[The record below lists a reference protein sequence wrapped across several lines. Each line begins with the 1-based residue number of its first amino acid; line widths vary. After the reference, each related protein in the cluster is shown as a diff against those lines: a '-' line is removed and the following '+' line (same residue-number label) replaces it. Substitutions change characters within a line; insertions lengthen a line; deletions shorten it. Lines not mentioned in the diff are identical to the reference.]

1 MWEKRK
7 QRTRGT
13 GNQADTQESRREE
26 ARVCGGRKG
35 ERGAWF
41 QEQEPRSPAKGE
53 RERQRR
59 RSRGARGSLACLL
72 LSSSSSS
79 SSDTQKRESGRR
91 SAHSFRRLAAGRTSP
106 LLPREFLPFF
116 FPSSLF
122 QESLVCESCDRATD
136 ERLARE
142 TPAAAQAVA
151 KSREREAVAHTLRR
165 H

>member
-1 MWEKRK
+1 MWGKERGE
-7 QRTRGT
+7 RSLVPGT
-13 GNQADTQESRREE
+13 GASVPSEGRERGRGAGREE
-26 ARVCGGRKG
+26 HVA
-35 ERGAWF
+35 
-41 QEQEPRSPAKGE
+41 P
-53 RERQRR
+53 
-59 RSRGARGSLACLL
+59 LL
-72 LSSSSSS
+72 LSSS

-151 KSREREAVAHTLRR
+151 KSRERKAVAHTLRR